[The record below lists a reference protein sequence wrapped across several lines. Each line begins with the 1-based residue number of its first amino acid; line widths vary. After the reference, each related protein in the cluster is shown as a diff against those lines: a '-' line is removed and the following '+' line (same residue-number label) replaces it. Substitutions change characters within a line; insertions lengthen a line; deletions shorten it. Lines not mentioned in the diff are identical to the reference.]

1 MKRAEMVVY
10 FSCEK
15 MQKTKRNSN
24 IQHGNISATDCNPE
38 EVTIIS
44 VTFPKAFN
52 KVPDVLVSINSSST
66 MADYGK
72 MTISTN
78 GITTTG
84 FTIRVYNSHTVKFV
98 PGFKWFAIA
107 I

>member
-1 MKRAEMVVY
+1 
-10 FSCEK
+10 
-15 MQKTKRNSN
+15 
-24 IQHGNISATDCNPE
+24 
-38 EVTIIS
+38 
-44 VTFPKAFN
+44 
-52 KVPDVLVSINSSST
+52 